1 MGGKYGMPIDMWSL
15 GCILA
20 ELLTGYPLLP
30 GEDEADQ
37 VSFVFLFKTPNF
49 LI

>member
-1 MGGKYGMPIDMWSL
+1 MAIDMWSL

-20 ELLTGYPLLP
+20 ELLTGYALLP

-37 VSFVFLFKTPNF
+37 LGQKIWQLINELKTLF
-49 LI
+49 